1 MWYTETE
8 KEVLDL
14 TKPIC
19 ATYSSVTYILLPSN
33 VDGEVLRNKEVFEMF
48 NLPHLKTKSKLERCK
63 NLRTTL
69 EYYGVDTSEISIHLC
84 DGDVIQWNQP
94 V

>member
-1 MWYTETE
+1 MLHNY
-8 KEVLDL
+8 DL
-14 TKPIC
+14 TFEQ
-19 ATYSSVTYILLPSN
+19 AILYPVQRRIKHAIN
-33 VDGEVLRNKEVFEMF
+33 GEVLRNKEIFEMF

-84 DGDVIQWNQP
+84 DGDVIQWNQSI
-94 V
+94 